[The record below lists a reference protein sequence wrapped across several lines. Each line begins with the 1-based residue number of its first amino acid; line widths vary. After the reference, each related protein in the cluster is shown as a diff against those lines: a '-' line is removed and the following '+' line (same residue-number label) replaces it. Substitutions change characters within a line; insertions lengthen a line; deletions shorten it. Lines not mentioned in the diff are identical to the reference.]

1 MNPEDDLKIDSDTS
15 TPESEYDFWFALT
28 HKNTKASWDVA
39 EDDDSDDLDLDPI
52 ESDKD

>member
-15 TPESEYDFWFALT
+15 TPESEYDFWFTLT

-39 EDDDSDDLDLDPI
+39 EDDDSDDLDIDPI
-52 ESDKD
+52 ESDED